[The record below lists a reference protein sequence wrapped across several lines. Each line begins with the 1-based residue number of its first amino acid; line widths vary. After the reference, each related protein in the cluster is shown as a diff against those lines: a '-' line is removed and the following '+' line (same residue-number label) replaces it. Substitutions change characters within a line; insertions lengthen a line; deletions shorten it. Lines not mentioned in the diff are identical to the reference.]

1 MFATF
6 SCASAASGILGKN
19 VRKSL
24 YWISA
29 CCNAVVPPSAYHE
42 SATAS
47 FARATN
53 SESGYVLI
61 SVCSVIRATSKRLCF
76 MASMA
81 RSNST
86 LSGCFDPTLASGFT
100 DFLLVHA
107 TVSASSNASRTKL
120 EFRRI
125 KNLCT
130 NFWPLTSAILTPAA
144 NSRSA
149 PLREAPAHSLSHRPC
164 QTPHSPPPRSP
175 PRRAQP
181 PPPCPFQRRHLLRC
195 GTGIHALPESRPA
208 SLFYAAFPG
217 ETSARQTL
225 DSPSSPAHDAQCRA
239 PRRGSPPASPD

>member
-6 SCASAASGILGKN
+6 SCASAASGILGKK
-19 VRKSL
+19 VLKSL
-24 YWISA
+24 YSISA

-47 FARATN
+47 LARAMN

-61 SVCSVIRATSKRLCF
+61 SVCKVMRATSKRLCF

-107 TVSASSNASRTKL
+107 TVNTSSNARSTKI

-125 KNLCT
+125 KNLCNLT
-130 NFWPLTSAILTPAA
+130 SDLLTSAIPTLSA
-144 NSRSA
+144 NSRCVLLPAA
-149 PLREAPAHSLSHRPC
+149 PEHSSWHRPC
-164 QTPHSPPPRSP
+164 RIPHCPPPESP
-175 PRRAQP
+175 PRRGLL
-181 PPPCPFQRRHLLRC
+181 PPPCPCPHRHLLRC
-195 GTGIHALPESRPA
+195 GMRILAPPEFPPA
-208 SLFYAAFPG
+208 SSFYAALPG
-217 ETSARQTL
+217 
-225 DSPSSPAHDAQCRA
+225 
-239 PRRGSPPASPD
+239 

>member
-24 YWISA
+24 YSISA
-29 CCNAVVPPSAYHE
+29 CCIAVEPPSAYHE

-47 FARATN
+47 LARAIN

-61 SVCSVIRATSKRLCF
+61 RVCSVIRETSKRLCF

-86 LSGCFDPTLASGFT
+86 LSGCFDPTFASGLT

-107 TVSASSNASRTKL
+107 TVKVSSSPRSTKL

-125 KNLCT
+125 YRTPQINSGGTDAFIRPAGQSPAL
-130 NFWPLTSAILTPAA
+130 LSSTPAA
-144 NSRSA
+144 NLRSA
-149 PLREAPAHSLSHRPC
+149 PLPAAPRHSPSPRPC
-164 QTPHSPPPRSP
+164 RTPHFQPPESP
-175 PRRAQP
+175 PRRAP
-181 PPPCPFQRRHLLRC
+181 PPPPSPSPRRHLLRC
-195 GTGIHALPESRPA
+195 DTGVPARPESPPT
-208 SLFYAAFPG
+208 SSFYATFLG
-217 ETSARQTL
+217 
-225 DSPSSPAHDAQCRA
+225 
-239 PRRGSPPASPD
+239 